1 MTTGELIR
9 EHRKRMGL
17 TQKRLGELSGT
28 SESTIKQYELG
39 KRQPR
44 IEQLKKIANVFNV
57 PIWELLGITKQE
69 ALVLNL
75 YPGKVPYDVTEVGPA
90 IAYDIVYQKNLKDLR
105 QAFNLLN
112 FKGQKEAIK
121 RVSELSEISKYKKK
135 PQNQQEDSDIDEE

>member
-44 IEQLKKIANVFNV
+44 IEQLKKNCKCI
-57 PIWELLGITKQE
+57 
-69 ALVLNL
+69 
-75 YPGKVPYDVTEVGPA
+75 
-90 IAYDIVYQKNLKDLR
+90 
-105 QAFNLLN
+105 
-112 FKGQKEAIK
+112 
-121 RVSELSEISKYKKK
+121 
-135 PQNQQEDSDIDEE
+135 